1 MASKIKS
8 PKDTEESK
16 FVDVDGQQVLVLTPD
31 YQRPLALVDLAVIK
45 RLSSYLPKANLY
57 DIRSTFINEL
67 NNAND
72 ISEYVNVIAE
82 ELAFHKSV
90 NLINEVDINNL
101 GDKPSSSTRFVD
113 EYD

>member
-1 MASKIKS
+1 MAPKSKS

-31 YQRPLALVDLAVIK
+31 YQRPSAIVDLAVIK
-45 RLSSYLPKANLY
+45 RLASYLPKANVREII
-57 DIRSTFINEL
+57 DTFKSNLE
-67 NNAND
+67 NAYN
-72 ISEYVNVIAE
+72 IEAYVQMLEE

-90 NLINEVDINNL
+90 NLINEVDISK
-101 GDKPSSSTRFVD
+101 DEVKPSSSTKFVD